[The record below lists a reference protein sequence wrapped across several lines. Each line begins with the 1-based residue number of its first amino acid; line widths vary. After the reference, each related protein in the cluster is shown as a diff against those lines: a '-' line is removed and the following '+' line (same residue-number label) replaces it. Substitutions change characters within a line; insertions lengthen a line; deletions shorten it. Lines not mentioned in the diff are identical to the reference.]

1 MLIFLF
7 KAYGYLGRK
16 GNQRLTKRLINGSD
30 LAAMVNNGAECLQ
43 RNVERINA
51 LNVFPV
57 PDGDTG
63 TNMNLTMTT
72 GTRELQSKPSQSAGK
87 VAEALSKGLLMGARG
102 NSGVILSQ
110 LFRGFAKS
118 IAGLEQIDPIQFAA
132 ALQNGV
138 DMAYKAVVKPVEG
151 TILTVAKDTAKHA
164 TAYARR
170 ASDMVEL
177 MREIHEKANESLQRT
192 PDLLPV
198 LKQVGVVD
206 SGGQGLVCIYEGFL
220 RALSSDAVN
229 EEYNSVPM
237 ETALPES
244 FKASVPSK
252 PVVAT
257 PASSFTSA
265 QSRLSTE
272 TIEFLYDMEFF
283 INRKLGGKSVLRFD
297 EALYKGML
305 SRDGDS
311 ILVIADGDIIKV
323 HVHTRKP
330 GDVLTQSLIYG
341 ELTDI
346 HILNMRQQH
355 RDLLQGDQAGN
366 ADGGHGVQETLMSS
380 SNVEEAALGLAIS
393 EVLTGT
399 PALDVPT
406 PQAYEWARFGIIAV
420 AMGDGIGSI
429 FLENNVDVI
438 LSGGQ
443 TMNPSTEDF
452 VNAIESLSTEHIY
465 LLPNNGNIILAAQ
478 QAADLCDRNVTVIPS
493 RTIPQGLAAVLAFK
507 DEGTAEENAEAMKQ
521 AISQVRS
528 GQVTHAVRDTS
539 IDGINIHEGD
549 YIGIV
554 EKSIVTASPSLQEA
568 CRELLTTMLEDGGE
582 LVTILTGEQA
592 EKAETALL
600 TSWFKTSFPDAEL
613 EVHEGGQPLYPYLFA
628 VE

>member
-1 MLIFLF
+1 MLIFLY
-7 KAYGYLGRK
+7 KVYGYLGRK
-16 GNQRLTKRLINGSD
+16 GNHRLTKRLINGSD
-30 LAAMVNNGAECLQ
+30 LEAMVNSGAECLQ

-72 GTRELQSKPSQSAGK
+72 GTRELKSKPSTSAGK

-118 IAGLEQIDPIQFAA
+118 IGGLEQIDPIQFAA

-170 ASDMVEL
+170 ASDMVDL
-177 MREIHEKANESLQRT
+177 MREVHEKANESLQRT

-220 RALSSDAVN
+220 RALSSDNGA
-229 EEYNSVPM
+229 EEYTSSVPM
-237 ETALPES
+237 ETALPEA
-244 FKASVPSK
+244 FKTPVPELRK
-252 PVVAT
+252 PVSTA
-257 PASSFTSA
+257 PASSLTSP

-283 INRKLGGKSVLRFD
+283 INRKLAGKGVLRFD

-311 ILVIADGDIIKV
+311 ILVITDDDVIKV

-330 GDVLTQSLIYG
+330 GDVLTQSLLYG

-355 RDLLQGDQAGN
+355 RDLLHNEETSELDQ
-366 ADGGHGVQETLMSS
+366 HGINISS
-380 SNVEEAALGLAIS
+380 SVEEAALGLAVP
-393 EVLTGT
+393 EVLTGV
-399 PALDVPT
+399 PALEVPAQ
-406 PQAYEWARFGIIAV
+406 QAHEWAPFGIIAV
-420 AMGDGIGSI
+420 AMGKGIGTI
-429 FLENNVDVI
+429 FLENNVDII

-452 VNAIESLSTEHIY
+452 VKAIESLSTEHIY

-493 RTIPQGLAAVLAFK
+493 KTIPQGLAAVLAFR
-507 DEGTAEENAEAMKQ
+507 DEGTAEENAQAMKQ

-539 IDGINIHEGD
+539 IDGINIREGD

-554 EKSIVTASPSLQEA
+554 EKSIVTASTSLQEA

-582 LVTILTGEQA
+582 LITILTGEQA
-592 EKAETALL
+592 EEAQTAQL
-600 TSWFKTSFPDAEL
+600 TSWIKTSFPDAEL

>member
-1 MLIFLF
+1 MLIFLY
-7 KAYGYLGRK
+7 KVYGYLGRK

-30 LAAMVNNGAECLQ
+30 LEAMVNSGAECLQ

-72 GTRELQSKPSQSAGK
+72 GTRELRSKPSTSAGK

-118 IAGLEQIDPIQFAA
+118 IGGLEQIDPIQFAA

-170 ASDMVEL
+170 ASDMVDL
-177 MREIHEKANESLQRT
+177 MREVHEKANESLQRT

-220 RALSSDAVN
+220 RALSSDNAA
-229 EEYNSVPM
+229 EEYTSSVPM
-237 ETALPES
+237 ETALPEA
-244 FKASVPSK
+244 FKTSVPELRK
-252 PVVAT
+252 PVYTA
-257 PASSFTSA
+257 PASSLTSA

-283 INRKLGGKSVLRFD
+283 INRKLAGKGVLRFD

-311 ILVIADGDIIKV
+311 ILVITDDNVIKV

-330 GDVLTQSLIYG
+330 GDVLTQSLLYG

-355 RDLLQGDQAGN
+355 RDLLHNEETAELDQHDIN
-366 ADGGHGVQETLMSS
+366 IS
-380 SNVEEAALGLAIS
+380 SNVEEAALGLAVP
-393 EVLTGT
+393 EVLTGV
-399 PALDVPT
+399 PALEVPAQ
-406 PQAYEWARFGIIAV
+406 QAHEWAPFGIIAV
-420 AMGDGIGSI
+420 AMGEGIGTI
-429 FLENNVDVI
+429 FLENNVDII

-493 RTIPQGLAAVLAFK
+493 KTIPQGLAAVLAFR
-507 DEGTAEENAEAMKQ
+507 DEGTAEENAQAMKQ

-554 EKSIVTASPSLQEA
+554 EKSIVTASTSLQEA
-568 CRELLTTMLEDGGE
+568 CRELLTTMLADGGE
-582 LVTILTGEQA
+582 LITILTGEQA
-592 EKAETALL
+592 EEAQTAQL
-600 TSWFKTSFPDAEL
+600 TSWIKTEFPDSEL